1 MLRWLSDVMAAWI
14 AARREARARREFERG
29 FNYAAGALLK
39 STDVDE
45 LEADIDCSFNPSS
58 FDDGMEA
65 AIVAWSQHFPGA
77 DEPSVWPKIAA

>member
-1 MLRWLSDVMAAWI
+1 MLRWLADVAAAWI

-39 STDVDE
+39 SADVEE

-65 AIVAWSQHFPGA
+65 AIVAWGQHFPPS
-77 DEPSVWPKIAA
+77 EPVVWPKIAA